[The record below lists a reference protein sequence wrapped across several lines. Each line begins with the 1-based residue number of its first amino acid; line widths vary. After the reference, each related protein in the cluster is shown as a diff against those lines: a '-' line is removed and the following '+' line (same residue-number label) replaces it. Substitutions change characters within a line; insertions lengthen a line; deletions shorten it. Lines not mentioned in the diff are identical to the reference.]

1 MSERE
6 PGDDIAELSPK
17 MVSGAVIV
25 FLLLL
30 VGFVGQFDSAR
41 AQQQKEENWNWSAY
55 GGEPEDAHYVPL
67 SEINKSNVAQL
78 QVAWTYPTQDS
89 LSYSF
94 NPLEIDGVL
103 YVQARNTSLVAIDA
117 ATGKEMWV
125 HAGLAGMVT
134 RGIAY
139 WQSKDGNDRRLIFAI
154 HHQLQEIN
162 AKTGQSILTFGDR
175 GFIDLRA
182 GLGRPVNEIYAIQPR
197 MAGEVYRDLIIVG
210 SVTGEQYL
218 APPGDVRAYN
228 VMTGKQV
235 WDFHTIPHPG
245 EVGYSTWPKGFWKY
259 AGGGDVWGDFSIDE
273 KRGIVYLPTGGPKY
287 ELYGG
292 DRKGINLFSDALV
305 ALNAETGKYL
315 WSFQAV
321 HHDVWD
327 YDMVSA
333 PQLVTVEHDGKK
345 VDAVATAGK
354 TCFLYVLDRV
364 TGRPLWPIVEK
375 PVPQSQV
382 PGEST
387 WPTQPFP
394 TEPPPFCAQ
403 QFTAADINP
412 YMPTDQRKQMTNEIA
427 DDLNGPIFTSP
438 ETQETVEMPG
448 NQGGSNWGM
457 SASNPDTGMVYQLS
471 VNAPALLK
479 MSLQSPYA
487 NQAAGAEPGAQD
499 TAGETP
505 GHIQYQQHCAA
516 CHGQNRLG
524 NGAIPSLVNITKRLS
539 PDAIAAKIQNGSGQM
554 PAFES
559 LTQLQIG
566 EIISYLDNPA
576 TGGRSIGMEL
586 GRPGGPDSSA
596 IPVQLGGDVVAWG
609 GAPAGQAA
617 NPHTGEDTN
626 PYGVMNGPPYP
637 QGLANA
643 PKQRYFTDWSV
654 HFGLGGPP
662 WNTLTAY
669 NLNEGTIQ
677 WQVSVGTS
685 PGLTRKQIG
694 AVVTASGLV
703 FLATT
708 DAKVRAYDADNGKIL
723 WTASLPAGSYGIP
736 AIYEWKG
743 REYLVVSATQ
753 PVDEPGVL
761 PGDSSAPAATNA
773 GTKIQRAYVAF
784 ALPETP
790 SK

>member
-1 MSERE
+1 MVRWNAKSSSRE
-6 PGDDIAELSPK
+6 LFANICLVASIMLVVALCIA
-17 MVSGAVIV
+17 AR
-25 FLLLL
+25 FA
-30 VGFVGQFDSAR
+30 SAKT
-41 AQQQKEENWNWSAY
+41 QHQEESDWNWSAY
-55 GGEPEDAHYVPL
+55 GGEPQDSHFVPL
-67 SEINKSNVAQL
+67 KQINKSNVDQL

-94 NPLEIDGVL
+94 NPLEMDGVL
-103 YVQARNTSLVAIDA
+103 YVQARNTSLVALDA
-117 ATGKEMWV
+117 ASGKEMWV

-139 WQSKDGNDRRLIFAI
+139 WQSKDGKDKRLIFAI

-162 AKTGQSILTFGDR
+162 AQTGQSILTFGNQ
-175 GFIDLRA
+175 GFVDLRA

-197 MAGEVYRDLIIVG
+197 SVGEVYGNLIVVG

-218 APPGDVRAYN
+218 APPGDVRAYDI
-228 VMTGKQV
+228 VTGKQV
-235 WDFHTIPHPG
+235 WDFHTVPHPG
-245 EVGYSTWPKGFWKY
+245 EVGYDTWPKGFWKY

-273 KRGIVYLPTGGPKY
+273 QRGIVYLPTGGPKY

-292 DRKGINLFSDALV
+292 DRKGTNLFSDALV

-333 PQLVTVEHDGKK
+333 PQLITVEHDGKK

-364 TGRPLWPIVEK
+364 TGKPLWPIVEK
-375 PVPQSQV
+375 PVPQSHV

-394 TEPPPFCAQ
+394 TAPPPFCAQ
-403 QFTAADINP
+403 QFTAADIDP
-412 YMPTDQRKQMTNEIA
+412 YIPQEQREQLVNEIA
-427 DDLNGPIFTSP
+427 EDLNGPIFTPP
-438 ETQETVEMPG
+438 ETQETIEMPG
-448 NQGGSNWGM
+448 NQGGANWGM
-457 SASNPDTGMVYQLS
+457 SASDPATGMVYQLG
-471 VNAPALLK
+471 VNAPALLE
-479 MSLQSPYA
+479 MSLQSPYQ
-487 NQAAGAEPGAQD
+487 NSAAPGGSSSQS

-505 GHIQYQQHCAA
+505 GHIAYQQHCAA
-516 CHGQNRLG
+516 CHGENRQG
-524 NGAIPSLVNITKRLS
+524 NGAIPSLVNITIRLT

-554 PAFES
+554 PAFGD
-559 LTQLQIG
+559 LTQLQIS
-566 EIISYLDNPA
+566 EIISFLDNPI
-576 TGGRSIGMEL
+576 TGGRSIGMAIN
-586 GRPGGPDSSA
+586 RPGGPDA
-596 IPVQLGGDVVAWG
+596 NAVPVQLGGDVVAWG
-609 GAPAGQAA
+609 GAPAGRAA

-637 QGLANA
+637 KGLSNA
-643 PKQRYFTDWSV
+643 PEHRYFTDWNV
-654 HFGLGGPP
+654 HFGFSAPP

-669 NLNEGTIQ
+669 NLNAGTIQ

-685 PGLTRKQIG
+685 PGLVRKQVG

-708 DAKVRAYDADNGKIL
+708 DGKVRAYDADTGKIL
-723 WTASLPAGSYGIP
+723 WTGDLPAGAYAIP
-736 AIYEWKG
+736 AMYQWQG
-743 REYLVVSATQ
+743 REYLVISATEAI
-753 PVDEPGVL
+753 DKPGYNIE
-761 PGDSSAPAATNA
+761 AASETTA
-773 GTKIQRAYVAF
+773 GNPKIQRAYVAF
-784 ALPETP
+784 ALPEQGRH
-790 SK
+790 